1 MVESVAIGGADESVA
16 AGATDVSTSG
26 GGDDA
31 SVAAVGPENR
41 QLCTSLCLHHFMWP
55 LPRTSQ
61 PSTRSFSLFEY
72 PGNEETSG
80 GVI

>member
-16 AGATDVSTSG
+16 TGATDVSTSG

-31 SVAAVGPENR
+31 SVAAVGPENK
-41 QLCTSLCLHHFMWP
+41 QLCTSLCLRHFIWP
-55 LPRTSQ
+55 LPTTSH
-61 PSTRSFSLFEY
+61 PSTRSFHLFKY
-72 PGNEETSG
+72 PGNEETGG